1 MIRTMDAP
9 SPNPTEPTA
18 NTAPETTS
26 PDSESPLGPAPAII
40 LVEPQLAANIGAT
53 ARAMLNCG
61 LRDLRLVAPRD
72 GWPNNDAYA
81 MASGADEVLEQAT
94 LFASTEEAI
103 HDLQRVYA
111 TTARHRD
118 MVKHEV
124 TPGRA
129 AQEIRQAAAQGTA
142 SGVLFGRERT
152 GLTNDD
158 VVLAD
163 AVLHVP
169 LNPEFSSLN
178 LAQAVLLIAYAWSQE
193 GDRTPERVLI
203 QAGHEPARRDDLI
216 NLFNHLETALET
228 TGFFQVP
235 EKKPHTVRTLRN
247 ILQRADLAE
256 RDVRMLHGV
265 ITCLL
270 GKARKQL

>member
-1 MIRTMDAP
+1 MDVTHSDP
-9 SPNPTEPTA
+9 SPHEAVPSP
-18 NTAPETTS
+18 APPS
-26 PDSESPLGPAPAII
+26 PGPDPAII

-61 LRDLRLVAPRD
+61 LHDLRLVAPRD
-72 GWPNNDAYA
+72 GWPNDDAYA
-81 MASGADEVLEQAT
+81 MASGADTVLQGAK
-94 LFASTEEAI
+94 LFGSVEEAI
-103 HDLQRVYA
+103 QDLQRVYA

-118 MVKHEV
+118 MIKHEV
-124 TPGRA
+124 TPKRA
-129 AQEIRQAAAQGTA
+129 AKEIRQAAAQGTA
-142 SGVLFGRERT
+142 CGVLFGRERI
-152 GLTNDD
+152 GLTNDE

-169 LNPEFSSLN
+169 LNPQFSSLN
-178 LAQAVLLIAYAWSQE
+178 LAQAVLLVAYTWLEE
-193 GDRTPERVLI
+193 GDQTPERVLI
-203 QAGHEPARRDDLI
+203 QAGHEPATREDLL
-216 NLFNHLETALET
+216 NLYNHLETALED

-235 EKKPHTVRTLRN
+235 EKKPHTIRTLRN

-270 GKARKQL
+270 GKARKKL